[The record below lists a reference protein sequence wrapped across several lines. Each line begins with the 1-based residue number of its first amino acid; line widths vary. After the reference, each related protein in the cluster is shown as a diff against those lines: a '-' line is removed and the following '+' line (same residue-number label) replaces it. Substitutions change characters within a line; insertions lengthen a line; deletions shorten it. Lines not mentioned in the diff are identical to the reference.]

1 MRDFLLEVFLG
12 VLVLPEQLLVVG
24 LEVAAELAEELD
36 EFVEALGVVDGLGF
50 VVEAIEG
57 LLGLVVVDG

>member
-1 MRDFLLEVFLG
+1 MRDFLFEVFLG

-24 LEVAAELAEELD
+24 LEVAAELAEGLD

-50 VVEAIEG
+50 VVEAVEG